1 MSIVDVSTAVHF
13 VPTGVYLI
21 MSLARTALI
30 ALLAVLASS
39 LAPAAQAER
48 TRITAA
54 SSVRLRATPSDRGVL
69 VATLPL
75 GADLVEQVTP
85 LRPLTETLDSQNRS
99 WVHVRTADGQIGWV
113 ITGLTR
119 PTPAGQRFTVVEDL
133 VKRRLVRPDDD
144 FDARTE
150 LIDFVEREQA
160 KTADAETAARLAL
173 YRLKVTR
180 RALESLGMGYEAGIE
195 RMKAWPRARQD
206 LAVYHEPGGE
216 WILRHD
222 AIFDLHARHRA
233 SASADDLAWLA
244 VTNGLPGECEGDTAC
259 YLTRDDRLLGEYLR
273 RQPQGSYV
281 DSALTR
287 VQKHAELYRG
297 LLNDPVF
304 KPITD
309 CASMKKPLL
318 NLRAAVAATAAQ
330 GRDRALEALD
340 DLGYRC
346 AVL

>member
-1 MSIVDVSTAVHF
+1 
-13 VPTGVYLI
+13 
-21 MSLARTALI
+21 MSLARTAPI

-54 SSVRLRATPSDRGVL
+54 SSVRLRATPSDRGAL

-75 GADLVEQVTP
+75 GADLAEHVTP
-85 LRPLTETLDSQNRS
+85 SRPLTETLDSQNRS

-113 ITGLTR
+113 LTGLTR
-119 PTPAGQRFTVVEDL
+119 PTPAGQRFAVVEDI

-144 FDARTE
+144 FDARTG
-150 LIDFVEREQA
+150 LIDFVEREQ
-160 KTADAETAARLAL
+160 TRTPDAETAAKLAL

-180 RALESLGMGYEAGIE
+180 RALESLGTGYQPGVE
-195 RMKAWPRARQD
+195 RLKTWPRARQE
-206 LAVYHEPGGE
+206 LTVYHEPAGD

-222 AIFDLHARHRA
+222 AIFGEHTRHRA

-244 VTNGLPGECEGDTAC
+244 VTNGLPGECEGDTGC

-273 RQPQGSYV
+273 RQPQGSNV

-297 LLNDPVF
+297 LVNDPAFF
-304 KPITD
+304 KPGTD
-309 CASMKKPLL
+309 CAGMKKPLL
-318 NLRAAVAATAAQ
+318 TLRAAVAATAAQ

-340 DLGYRC
+340 DLGHRC
-346 AVL
+346 AG